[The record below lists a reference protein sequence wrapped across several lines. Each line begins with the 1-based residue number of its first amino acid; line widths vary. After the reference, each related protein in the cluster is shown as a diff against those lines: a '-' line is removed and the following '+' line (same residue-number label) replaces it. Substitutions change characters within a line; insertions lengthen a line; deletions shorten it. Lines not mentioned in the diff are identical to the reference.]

1 MPSVALAL
9 GGGGARG
16 LAHIGVLARLE
27 RAGFHVDALAG
38 TSIGGLMAAVYAAGN
53 TPAEM
58 EDWARRALEGG
69 LLSLR
74 PSVGGLIGTDRI
86 RHLLEEILGQTTFA
100 QARCPVAITAVDL
113 EAGDELVIRD
123 GRLIDAVLAT
133 IALPGIFP
141 PQLSGGVR
149 LVDGGVIDPVPVRPA
164 RQLSSSPI
172 VAVALSM
179 APGSPSVYSLSAPA
193 EKNPFG
199 WLTRLRLGQ
208 ALLVFGR
215 SLEISSRLFTD
226 LRLRLD
232 DPEVIVRPAVGHIG
246 ILDSPNPAP
255 VIEAGWIAMEH
266 SLGDLL
272 SYYGLGGGLRR
283 WARRARRRIVPP
295 AL

>member
-27 RAGFHVDALAG
+27 QAGFQVDALAG
-38 TSIGGLMAAVYAAGN
+38 TSIGGLMAAVYAAGRS
-53 TPAEM
+53 PAEM
-58 EDWARRALEGG
+58 ATWAGRAFDRG

-74 PSVGGLIGTDRI
+74 PSAGGLIGIDRI
-86 RHLLEEILGQTTFA
+86 RHLLEDILGQTTFA

-113 EAGDELVIRD
+113 EAGNELVIRE
-123 GRLIDAVLAT
+123 GRLLDAVLAT

-149 LVDGGVIDPVPVRPA
+149 LVDGGVVDPVPVRPA
-164 RQLSSSPI
+164 RQLSDSPI

-179 APGSPSVYSLSAPA
+179 APGTPSVYSLSDGA
-193 EKNPFG
+193 EGNPFG
-199 WLTRLRLGQ
+199 WLSRLRLGQ
-208 ALLVFGR
+208 ALLIFGR

-246 ILDSPNPAP
+246 ILDTPDPAP
-255 VIEAGWIAMEH
+255 VIEAGRLAMEQG
-266 SLGDLL
+266 LDDLL
-272 SYYGLGGGLRR
+272 GYYGVGGGVRR
-283 WARRARRRIVPP
+283 WARRARHRLFPP